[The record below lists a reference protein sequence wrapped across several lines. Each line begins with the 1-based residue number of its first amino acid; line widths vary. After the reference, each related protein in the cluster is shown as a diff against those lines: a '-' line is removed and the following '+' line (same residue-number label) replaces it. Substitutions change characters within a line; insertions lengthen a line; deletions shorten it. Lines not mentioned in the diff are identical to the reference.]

1 MPGDERGKR
10 HHGAGST
17 KKEDPMSINLNEVA
31 RTLTLQEGK
40 KVSLPI
46 GQVKEVMR
54 LTLRWLAY
62 LPVVEADALL
72 RRYKQRR

>member
-1 MPGDERGKR
+1 
-10 HHGAGST
+10 
-17 KKEDPMSINLNEVA
+17 MSINLNEVA